1 MGVVECRS
9 TLCIQLFKQGPSMRG
24 CSRYG
29 GSRGCWG
36 GPRAPPSLDPPTP
49 VDVLPLAVPLELLYD
64 RQRRPALEGGEDRNT
79 DADRSR
85 VFLYVTS
92 TPSESRRPSSLSG
105 IRNGPGTDTAQ
116 LGPVLS
122 EKLPTWVRWDPPRQL
137 ACLGETSMGTAE
149 IRAYSRSADCKLKL
163 SWQKGLGPEPAAHQW
178 AA

>member
-1 MGVVECRS
+1 MAALEVAGGTSS
-9 TLCIQLFKQGPSMRG
+9 TAVLGSFDS
-24 CSRYG
+24 SR
-29 GSRGCWG
+29 R
-36 GPRAPPSLDPPTP
+36 TP
-49 VDVLPLAVPLELLYD
+49 PLEVPSGTFD
-64 RQRRPALEGGEDRNT
+64 NWQRGPALEGGEDRNT

-122 EKLPTWVRWDPPRQL
+122 EKLPTCVGWDPPRQL

-149 IRAYSRSADCKLKL
+149 IRAYSRSADCNLKL
-163 SWQKGLGPEPAAHQW
+163 SWLKGLGPEPAAHQW

>member
-1 MGVVECRS
+1 MGAVECRS

-92 TPSESRRPSSLSG
+92 TPSESRRP
-105 IRNGPGTDTAQ
+105 NDA
-116 LGPVLS
+116 
-122 EKLPTWVRWDPPRQL
+122 DPASVGSPNDDDP
-137 ACLGETSMGTAE
+137 ASVN
-149 IRAYSRSADCKLKL
+149 
-163 SWQKGLGPEPAAHQW
+163 GLGPLKL
-178 AA
+178 

>member
-1 MGVVECRS
+1 MGVEPNESSSWRAAWVSLSAVQHCAYS
-9 TLCIQLFKQGPSMRG
+9 
-24 CSRYG
+24 CSNRVQVCVDAHAMAALEVAG
-29 GSRGCWG
+29 G
-36 GPRAPPSLDPPTP
+36 GPRAPPSLDPSIP

-105 IRNGPGTDTAQ
+105 IRNGPGAYTAQ

-122 EKLPTWVRWDPPRQL
+122 EKLPTWVGWDPPRQL
-137 ACLGETSMGTAE
+137 ACPGETSM
-149 IRAYSRSADCKLKL
+149 
-163 SWQKGLGPEPAAHQW
+163 
-178 AA
+178 